1 MLLLS
6 SLALLFGVP
15 VCVSDGCPM
24 NASQRAVCR
33 AMGLDCCQAKG
44 GAVSHSSPP
53 APALAAALAPGTPTL
68 AGQDQASRNA
78 GSSLPDAA
86 PAVLQGV
93 GLFTLLAV
101 FRI

>member
-24 NASQRAVCR
+24 SASQRAVCR

-53 APALAAALAPGTPTL
+53 APALAATLAPGAPAL
-68 AGQDQASRNA
+68 AGQERGSGNRA
-78 GSSLPDAA
+78 SSLPDAS